1 MHITVH
7 KLRYWFAEVLLDQP
21 GVQEDGMLGP
31 AEATGLFPILEL
43 LFAAG
48 FLSGIQPLVA
58 G

>member
-1 MHITVH
+1 MH

-31 AEATGLFPILEL
+31 AEATGLFTILEL
-43 LFAAG
+43 AAG

>member
-1 MHITVH
+1 MH

-31 AEATGLFPILEL
+31 AGATGVFPILEL